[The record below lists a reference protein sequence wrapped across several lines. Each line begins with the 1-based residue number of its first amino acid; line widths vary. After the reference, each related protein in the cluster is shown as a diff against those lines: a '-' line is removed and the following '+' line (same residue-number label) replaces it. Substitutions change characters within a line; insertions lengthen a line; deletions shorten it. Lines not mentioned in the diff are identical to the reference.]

1 MSTGTTG
8 ILILIATFFISWI
21 IVSAALWIAAK
32 IIIARKHNF
41 GTAMAGSFLSLFVLV
56 LFSALIP
63 IIGLIIGVIL
73 AILVLKYLYNVGFI
87 HAIVLA
93 VIALIMLLIISFILA
108 VIGFSFLAFSGF
120 AGSFPTHP

>member
-8 ILILIATFFISWI
+8 ILILIATFFIAWI

-32 IIIARKHNF
+32 IIVTRKHNF

-56 LFSALIP
+56 LFGALIP
-63 IIGLIIGVIL
+63 LIGLIIGIIL
-73 AILVLKYLYNVGFI
+73 AILILKYLYNVGFI

-93 VIALIMLLIISFILA
+93 VIALIMLLIISLILA

-120 AGSFPTHP
+120 AGSFPTHL

>member
-8 ILILIATFFISWI
+8 ILILIVTFFISWI
-21 IVSAALWIAAK
+21 IVSAALWIAARL
-32 IIIARKHNF
+32 IVTRKHSF

-63 IIGLIIGVIL
+63 LIGLIIGIIL
-73 AILVLKYLYNVGFI
+73 AILILKYIYNVGFI

-108 VIGFSFLAFSGF
+108 SFTFLAFSGF

>member
-108 VIGFSFLAFSGF
+108 VIGFAFPAFLGF
-120 AGSFPTHP
+120 VGSFPTRP